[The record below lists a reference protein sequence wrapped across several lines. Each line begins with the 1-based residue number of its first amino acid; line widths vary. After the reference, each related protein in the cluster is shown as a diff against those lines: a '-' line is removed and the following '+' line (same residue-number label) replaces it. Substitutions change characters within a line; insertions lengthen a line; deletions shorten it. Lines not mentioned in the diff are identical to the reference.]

1 MSNKPI
7 KHPDFYEEHTN
18 YYPPAREDEIDLF
31 ELFSVLFQSKYLI
44 IAVSFVFAIIGFS
57 IASFLPQ
64 KWTSTAAVVKPDL
77 EEFQPLKNALTD
89 LHVLNIDPKVTEES
103 LYKRFIEN
111 YNSRVLREKYLVSTE
126 YFKTLLA
133 QNHSGS
139 VQEKRKLIEKIVNK
153 NITISLPHNEKK
165 EKEDDIFNEVKLS
178 FSADNAENAYNLLNG
193 YIKFVS
199 SVVRDQ
205 VKEELSDMVYQKLD
219 YSQKLYS
226 LDLERIGNMRS
237 VDIERLKYA
246 ISLADSA
253 GIKKPVSNGGA
264 MIKDDPDYSIA
275 LGSDALQRKLQI
287 TEEVIDPT
295 KIDADLRNRQLYIK
309 NLENVNVSTVDFVP
323 FKYMQEPY
331 EPTSKDS
338 PKRLLILIGAGF
350 IGFILSIMYVL
361 LRHMVRSRQKQEA

>member
-7 KHPDFYEEHTN
+7 KHPDFYEEHSN
-18 YYPPAREDEIDLF
+18 YYHPAKEDEIDLF

-44 IAVSFVFAIIGFS
+44 IAISFVFAIIGFG

-64 KWTSTAAVVKPDL
+64 KWTSTAAVVQPGL
-77 EEFQPLKNALTD
+77 EEFQPLKNVLTD
-89 LHVLNIDPKVTEES
+89 LQVLNLEPKLTEES

-111 YNSRVLREKYLVSTE
+111 YNSRVLREEYLVSTD
-126 YFKTLLA
+126 YFKALPA
-133 QNHSGS
+133 KNHEGSGLE
-139 VQEKRKLIEKIVNK
+139 QRKLIEQIVNK
-153 NITISLPHNEKK
+153 NISISLPKK
-165 EKEDDIFNEVKLS
+165 DKDNDIDEAILS
-178 FSADNAENAYNLLNG
+178 SSADNAKDAYNLLNG

-205 VKEELSDMVYQKLD
+205 VKDELNDMVYQKLA
-219 YSQKLYS
+219 YSKKLYA
-226 LDLERIGNMRS
+226 LDLFRADNLRN

-246 ISLADSA
+246 ISIANSA
-253 GIKKPVSNGGA
+253 GVKKPVSNGGA

-287 TEEVIDPT
+287 TEEITDPA
-295 KIDADLRNRQLYIK
+295 KIDADMRNRQLYIK
-309 NLENVNVSTVDFVP
+309 SLEKVNIDKVDFVP

-350 IGFILSIMYVL
+350 IGFILSIMYIL
-361 LRHMVRSRQKQEA
+361 MRHMVRSRQKQEA

>member
-7 KHPDFYEEHTN
+7 KHPDFYQENAN
-18 YYPPAREDEIDLF
+18 YYPPAQEDEIDLF
-31 ELFSVLFQSKYLI
+31 ELFSVIFQSKYLI
-44 IAVSFVFAIIGFS
+44 IAISLTFAIIGFG

-89 LHVLNIDPKVTEES
+89 LHVLNIDPKVTEGS
-103 LYKRFIEN
+103 MYKRFIEN
-111 YNSRVLREKYLVSTE
+111 YNSRVLREEYLVNTD
-126 YFKTLLA
+126 YFKALLA
-133 QNHSGS
+133 KDNHHSE
-139 VQEKRKLIEKIVNK
+139 QEKRKLIETIVNK
-153 NITISLPHNEKK
+153 NIEMTLPKK
-165 EKEDDIFNEVKLS
+165 EKDDEIIDEVKLS
-178 FSADNAENAYNLLNG
+178 FSAGNAEDAYNLLSG

-205 VKEELSDMVYQKLD
+205 VKEELVDMVHQKLE
-219 YSQKLYS
+219 YSQKLYA

-253 GIKKPVSNGGA
+253 GIKKPVSNGGS

-287 TEEVIDPT
+287 TEGITDPT

-309 NLENVNVSTVDFVP
+309 NLEKVNVNTVDFIP

>member
-7 KHPDFYEEHTN
+7 KHPDFYEEQAN
-18 YYPPAREDEIDLF
+18 YYHPAREDEIDLF

-44 IAVSFVFAIIGFS
+44 IAVSFVLAIIGFG

-64 KWTSTAAVVKPDL
+64 KWTSTAAVMTSGL
-77 EEFQPLKNALTD
+77 EEFQPLKNTLTD
-89 LHVLNIDPKVTEES
+89 LHVLNIDPKVTEGS
-103 LYKRFIEN
+103 LYNRFIEN
-111 YNSRVLREKYLVSTE
+111 YNSRVLREEYLVNTD

-133 QNHSGS
+133 KNHDDST
-139 VQEKRKLIEKIVNK
+139 QEKRKLIEQIVNK
-153 NITISLPHNEKK
+153 NIALSLPKKDDDVNEA
-165 EKEDDIFNEVKLS
+165 KLS
-178 FSADNAENAYNLLNG
+178 FSADNAEDAYNLLSG

-199 SVVRDQ
+199 SVVRNQ
-205 VKEELSDMVYQKLD
+205 VKEELNDMVHQKLE
-219 YSQKLYS
+219 YSQKLYVI
-226 LDLERIGNMRS
+226 DLERISNMRS

-246 ISLADSA
+246 ISIADSA
-253 GIKKPVSNGGA
+253 GVKKPVSNGGA

-287 TEEVIDPT
+287 TEEVTDPT

-309 NLENVNVSTVDFVP
+309 NLEKVNVNTIDFMP

-331 EPTSKDS
+331 QPTSKDS

-350 IGFILSIMYVL
+350 IGFILSVMYVL

>member
-18 YYPPAREDEIDLF
+18 YYHPARGDEIDLF

-44 IAVSFVFAIIGFS
+44 IVVSLVFAIIGFGV
-57 IASFLPQ
+57 ASFLPQ

-89 LHVLNIDPKVTEES
+89 LHVLNIDPKVTEGS

-111 YNSRVLREKYLVSTE
+111 YNSRVLREEYLVNTD
-126 YFKTLLA
+126 YFKALSA
-133 QNHSGS
+133 KNHTDSG
-139 VQEKRKLIEKIVNK
+139 QEKRKLIEDIVNK
-153 NITISLPHNEKK
+153 DITISLPKK
-165 EKEDDIFNEVKLS
+165 EKDDEVFDEVKLS
-178 FSADNAENAYNLLNG
+178 FSAGNAEDSYNLLNG

-205 VKEELSDMVYQKLD
+205 VKEELSDMVYQKLE
-219 YSQKLYS
+219 YSRKLYD

-287 TEEVIDPT
+287 TEEITDPT

-309 NLENVNVSTVDFVP
+309 NLEKVNVNTVDFVP

-361 LRHMVRSRQKQEA
+361 LHHMVRSRQKQEA

>member
-7 KHPDFYEEHTN
+7 KHPDFYQEHAN
-18 YYPPAREDEIDLF
+18 YYPPAQEDEIDLF

-44 IAVSFVFAIIGFS
+44 IAVSFVFAIIGFGT
-57 IASFLPQ
+57 ASFLPQ
-64 KWTSTAAVVKPDL
+64 KWTSTAAVVKPGL

-89 LHVLNIDPKVTEES
+89 LHVLNIDPKMTEGS

-111 YNSRVLREKYLVSTE
+111 YNSRVLREEYLVNTN

-133 QNHSGS
+133 KNQDSS
-139 VQEKRKLIEKIVNK
+139 EQEKRTLIEKIVNK
-153 NITISLPHNEKK
+153 NIEIVLPKK
-165 EKEDDIFNEVKLS
+165 EKDDEIIDEVKLS
-178 FSADNAENAYNLLNG
+178 FSADNAEDAYNLLSG

-205 VKEELSDMVYQKLD
+205 VKEELSDMVHEKLE
-219 YSQKLYS
+219 YSQKLYA
-226 LDLERIGNMRS
+226 LDLERIANMRS

-253 GIKKPVSNGGA
+253 GIKKPVSNGGT

-287 TEEVIDPT
+287 TEEITDPT

-309 NLENVNVSTVDFVP
+309 NLEKVNVNTVDFVP

-331 EPTSKDS
+331 KPTSKDS

-350 IGFILSIMYVL
+350 IGLILSIMYVL
-361 LRHMVRSRQKQEA
+361 LRHMIRSRQKQEA